1 MISIDQKESLP
12 ERKEYEL
19 AHQDRIWTEGRKIPN
34 KLNIISKRGEAGVKK
49 LIQKVCLQY
58 NFCLVDKCQMNK
70 IRADSRAN
78 FEYNTGYT
86 AKQKW
91 EKRCFIWLLFAI
103 MSINKILLV
112 DISFV
117 FISFIHYF

>member
-12 ERKEYEL
+12 ERKEHEL

-34 KLNIISKRGEAGVKK
+34 KLNIISKRSEAGVKMI
-49 LIQKVCLQY
+49 IQKVCLQY
-58 NFCLVDKCQMNK
+58 NYCLVDKCQMNK
-70 IRADSRAN
+70 IRSESRAN

-91 EKRCFIWLLFAI
+91 EKRCFIWLIGEHA
-103 MSINKILLV
+103 K
-112 DISFV
+112 
-117 FISFIHYF
+117 